1 MAALLVCRLPLEAS
15 IRYVEC
21 CLRDKVRERDD
32 NVFFDVVIVE
42 GLVLNKILS
51 TSKVLHK

>member
-1 MAALLVCRLPLEAS
+1 MPSLYYMAALLVCRLPLEAS

-32 NVFFDVVIVE
+32 NVT
-42 GLVLNKILS
+42 LMLLS
-51 TSKVLHK
+51 